1 MNEDFLDFYNKMQPL
16 IQNEI
21 KNAIDKYASENQYTF
36 SLIPAHG
43 HTGTDSPKIDPS
55 NLLGFPIMTVAPTD
69 SAQNGIIRLALIGGT
84 YYLYA
89 RINNLWKR
97 VALT

>member
-1 MNEDFLDFYNKMQPL
+1 MENDFLDFYNKIQPL

-21 KNAIDKYASENQYTF
+21 KNAIDKYDSKNQYTF

-43 HTGTDSPKIDPS
+43 HTGTDSLKIDPA
-55 NLLGFPIMTVAPTD
+55 NLSGFPILTAAPTD
-69 SAQNGIIRLALIGGT
+69 SAQNGVIRLALIGGV
-84 YYLYA
+84 YYFYA
-89 RINNLWKR
+89 RINNAWKR